1 MDLEHEQRLTDVEA
15 RAKSNTRRIEDIE
28 KKQSTLERLTTSV
41 ALLAEREERVES
53 DVKDIKD
60 SVTTLI
66 EKPARRWDDTVDKVV
81 WAILAA
87 LIGAALMKLGIT
99 I

>member
-15 RAKSNTRRIEDIE
+15 RARSNTRRIEEIE
-28 KKQSTLERLTTSV
+28 KKQTTLEKLTTSV
-41 ALLAEREERVES
+41 ALLAEREERVEN

-60 SVTTLI
+60 NVTTLI
-66 EKPARRWDDTVDKVV
+66 EKPAKRWDSTVDKVV

-87 LIGAALMKLGIT
+87 LIGLALGRLGIY
-99 I
+99 

>member
-15 RAKSNTRRIEDIE
+15 RARSNTRRIEDIE

-53 DVKDIKD
+53 DVKDIKN
-60 SVTTLI
+60 SVDTLI
-66 EKPARRWDDTVDKVV
+66 EKPGKRWDSTVDKVV
-81 WAILAA
+81 WMILAA
-87 LIGAALMKLGIT
+87 LIGAALMKIGIT
-99 I
+99 V

>member
-66 EKPARRWDDTVDKVV
+66 EKPAKRWDSTVDKVV
-81 WAILAA
+81 WMILAA
-87 LIGAALMKLGIT
+87 LVGAALMKIGIT
-99 I
+99 V

>member
-15 RAKSNTRRIEDIE
+15 RARSNTRRIEDIE

-53 DVKDIKD
+53 DVKDIKN
-60 SVTTLI
+60 SVDTLI
-66 EKPARRWDDTVDKVV
+66 EKPAKRWDDTVDKVV

-87 LIGAALMKLGIT
+87 LIGAALMKIGIT

>member
-53 DVKDIKD
+53 DVKDIKN
-60 SVTTLI
+60 SVDTLI
-66 EKPARRWDDTVDKVV
+66 EKPGKRWDSTVDKVV
-81 WAILAA
+81 WMILAA
-87 LIGAALMKLGIT
+87 LIGAALMKIGIT
-99 I
+99 V

>member
-60 SVTTLI
+60 SVNTLI
-66 EKPARRWDDTVDKVV
+66 EKPGKRWDNTVDKVV
-81 WAILAA
+81 WMILAA
-87 LIGAALMKLGIT
+87 LIGAALMKIGIT
-99 I
+99 V